1 MDICQTSSQGADEK
15 CVLEGAVEWK
25 LCSSGGGENMFKG
38 LKGNVFKGLKGN
50 VFKWWRGKYV
60 QRVEGEC
67 VQGVKGECVQ
77 GVEGNLC
84 SRG

>member
-15 CVLEGAVEWK
+15 CVLGGAVEWK

-38 LKGNVFKGLKGN
+38 LKGIC
-50 VFKWWRGKYV
+50 V
-60 QRVEGEC
+60 QGVEGEC
-67 VQGVKGECVQ
+67 VQGVEGECVQ